1 MPKQP
6 KDHVKKHLEKN
17 GVDPAQLSDGT
28 IEVLN
33 TFTEVELVKVHE
45 LGGQLQ
51 ADPNLDPHLKISAV
65 H

>member
-17 GVDPAQLSDGT
+17 GVDPAKLSDGT
-28 IEVLN
+28 IEALN
-33 TFTEVELVKVHE
+33 SFSDPELAKLDA

-51 ADPNLDPHLKISAV
+51 EDGTLSPAMKISAV

>member
-6 KDHVKKHLEKN
+6 EDHVKQHLAKT

-45 LGGQLQ
+45 LGGELQ
-51 ADPNLDPHLKISAV
+51 KDPNLSPDQKVSAL

>member
-1 MPKQP
+1 MANEP
-6 KDHVKKHLEKN
+6 KDHVKKHLEKT

-45 LGGQLQ
+45 LGGELKK
-51 ADPNLDPHLKISAV
+51 DPNLSPDLKVSAV

>member
-1 MPKQP
+1 MAKEPKV
-6 KDHVKKHLEKN
+6 HVKKHLEKT

-45 LGGQLQ
+45 LGGELTK
-51 ADPNLDPHLKISAV
+51 DPNLSPDLKVSAV